1 MKLCPND
8 ERVSQIDIC
17 YLLSLCYTLDSF
29 SEFNNNLIEFM
40 SNGKN
45 AKNRFYLLDI
55 ANKRHI
61 IGLRKVKKFY
71 QQNKNVIDV
80 INVNSY
86 SINNFIGSNYDYDY
100 KGNCKM
106 KPYFE
111 TFYNYLIEHKDQ
123 KKQIVSL
130 LKKLRDL
137 GFTDICLNENEDFT
151 NTTYSVS
158 CNSYNCSYMENME
171 ALPNY
176 SSDCVYYKTK
186 GSNYKIDMGGLFVRL
201 NYHYDIYIT
210 VNNLLFDPSLLPN
223 SITKETTYDKIL
235 SLRDNQKDSC
245 RAIQNSVDLSLSV
258 DDLYDIFNSTTKVVD
273 GFESVK
279 DKKQLKKKLSKIKEY
294 LDDIKEISEQYD
306 NSICK
311 NTSKITKE
319 QLKLEKTRCINRRQW
334 SSIDID

>member
-1 MKLCPND
+1 MKLCPSD
-8 ERVSQIDIC
+8 ERVSQMEIYDLLFIC
-17 YLLSLCYTLDSF
+17 SNLDSF
-29 SEFNNNLIEFM
+29 SEFNNNVIEFM

-55 ANKRHI
+55 ANKKHI

-71 QQNKNVIDV
+71 EQNKRVIDE
-80 INVNSY
+80 INRTCY
-86 SINNFIGSNYDYDY
+86 TINNFIGSNYDYDY
-100 KGNCKM
+100 NGNCKM
-106 KPYFE
+106 NSSLE
-111 TFYNYLIEHKDQ
+111 TFYKYLVKHKDE
-123 KKQIVSL
+123 KKQIITL

-137 GFTDICLNENEDFT
+137 GFKDIYFNEDDEFT
-151 NTTYSVS
+151 DSIYSIS

-186 GSNYKIDMGGLFVRL
+186 GSNYKIDIGGLFVRL
-201 NYHYDIYIT
+201 TNHYDIYIT
-210 VNNLLFDPSLLPN
+210 VNNLVFDPSLLPN

-235 SLRDNQKDSC
+235 NLRDNQKDNC

-319 QLKLEKTRCINRRQW
+319 QLKLEKTRCLNRRQW